1 MASSAVSPRA
11 MAQTLYP
18 LRDLWVTLFDEL
30 KVMQFDEWTTPQ
42 IRKDLRSLR
51 RAMNVKEN
59 VLNLSTRSQML
70 SSASGFL
77 AAKIAAL
84 EMLQD
89 DIYAENDNEH
99 AAGYE
104 YSLQRLHR
112 LEEAATAWEKIYK
125 A

>member
-1 MASSAVSPRA
+1 MASSSSRTTAH
-11 MAQTLYP
+11 TLYP
-18 LRDLWVTLFDEL
+18 LRDLWTTLFVEL

-42 IRKDLRSLR
+42 IRKDLRALR
-51 RAMNVKEN
+51 RSMNVKEN
-59 VLNLSTRSQML
+59 VLNLSMRAEML
-70 SSASGFL
+70 SATAAFL

-104 YSLQRLHR
+104 HSLQRLRH
-112 LEEAATAWEKIYK
+112 LEEAAIAWEKVYI